1 MVFEKNV
8 PGDMQIIGMEMSNRI
23 NTDTR
28 RIRTLEQRLSA
39 AESRIGAL
47 QEKVIDEIDRLRK
60 SFDQIS
66 VDLKAVS
73 ENLSEIHSE
82 ILNINKNLDKTAKKA
97 ELKELE
103 NLLDLYNPI
112 KSRFTTK
119 DEVMRIIED
128 KISEKTVKQSTT

>member
-8 PGDMQIIGMEMSNRI
+8 PGDMQTFGSEIANRV

-28 RIRTLEQRLSA
+28 RIRTLEQRLVG
-39 AESRIGAL
+39 AEQRIGAL
-47 QEKVIDEIDRLRK
+47 EEKIIDEIDNLRK

-66 VDLKAVS
+66 IDIKTLTS
-73 ENLSEIHSE
+73 NLSEIHSE
-82 ILNINKNLDKTAKKA
+82 ILKINKNLDKTAKKA

-103 NLLDLYNPI
+103 TLLDIYNPI

-119 DEVMRIIED
+119 DEVVRMIED
-128 KISEKTVKQSTT
+128 KLAEKQQTTT

>member
-1 MVFEKNV
+1 MVFEKT
-8 PGDMQIIGMEMSNRI
+8 PADMQALTLEITNRI
-23 NTDTR
+23 NTNTR

-47 QEKVIDEIDRLRK
+47 QEKMIDEMDRLRK

-66 VDLKAVS
+66 VDIKAVS
-73 ENLSEIHSE
+73 DSLSEIRAE
-82 ILNINKNLDKTAKKA
+82 ILKINKNLDKTAKKA

-103 NLLDLYNPI
+103 TLLDLYNPI

-128 KISEKTVKQSTT
+128 KLAEKTAKQA

>member
-1 MVFEKNV
+1 MVFEKSI
-8 PGDMQIIGMEMSNRI
+8 PGNMQTIGMEMSNRI

-28 RIRTLEQRLSA
+28 RIRAIEQRLNA

-66 VDLKAVS
+66 IDLKSVS

-128 KISEKTVKQSTT
+128 KISERTVKQSTT

>member
-1 MVFEKNV
+1 MVFEKSN
-8 PGDMQIIGMEMSNRI
+8 PEGMQTIGIEMSNRI

-28 RIRTLEQRLSA
+28 RIRTLEQRMNA
-39 AESRIGAL
+39 AESRIGTL

-73 ENLSEIHSE
+73 DNISEVHSE
-82 ILNINKNLDKTAKKA
+82 ILKINKNLDKTAKKA

-103 NLLDLYNPI
+103 SLLDLYNPI

-128 KISEKTVKQSTT
+128 KMSEKTVKQTTT

>member
-8 PGDMQIIGMEMSNRI
+8 PGDMQTIGMEMSNRI
-23 NTDTR
+23 NTNTR
-28 RIRTLEQRLSA
+28 RIRTLEQRMSA

-66 VDLKAVS
+66 IDLKSVS

>member
-1 MVFEKNV
+1 MVFEKSV
-8 PGDMQIIGMEMSNRI
+8 PGDTQAIGMEMSNRI

-47 QEKVIDEIDRLRK
+47 QEKAIDEIDRMRK

-73 ENLSEIHSE
+73 DSLSEVHSE
-82 ILNINKNLDKTAKKA
+82 ILKINKNLDKTAKKA

-112 KSRFTTK
+112 KSRFTTR
-119 DEVMRIIED
+119 DEVVRIIED
-128 KISEKTVKQSTT
+128 KMSEKTVKQTTT